1 MLGIFKMDI
10 EAIIDF
16 ARTGKINRSE
26 AESVCAVERIEMTDL
41 YNEVALIVAKR
52 FVDGTLSYEDG
63 DAAMNAVFQMMMDD
77 AANNHPN
84 PWVEPAWSIYL
95 AFDEGEY
102 NHAGSTDPVE
112 TFTRPQIRT
121 ILADAQQRHA
131 ADAPGASL
139 S

>member
-1 MLGIFKMDI
+1 MPGVGHLQMDI
-10 EAIIDF
+10 EAIIDQ
-16 ARTGKINRSE
+16 AKTGKVNRPD
-26 AESVCAVERIEMTDL
+26 AESLCAGERIEMIDL
-41 YNEVALIVAKR
+41 YNEVALTVAKR
-52 FVDGTLSYEDG
+52 FNDGALSYEDG
-63 DAAMNAVFQMMMDD
+63 DAAMNAIFQMMIDD

-121 ILADAQQRHA
+121 ILTDAQQRHA
-131 ADAPGASL
+131 ADAQ
-139 S
+139 